1 MIGLGSDKKWNI
13 HTAFLFKTFVLTNIY
28 LLIFYENSPIPP
40 DVLFILPLNGL
51 CGGQTGGDDFQTIVG
66 NICAA
71 HTLTSKRKHGIVK
84 QKYSGCYQG
93 CCQPIIKLLTLRV
106 TVCKKHSSSLFIM
119 LFAIGFTWNFQ

>member
-1 MIGLGSDKKWNI
+1 MG
-13 HTAFLFKTFVLTNIY
+13 
-28 LLIFYENSPIPP
+28 
-40 DVLFILPLNGL
+40 

-71 HTLTSKRKHGIVK
+71 NTLTSKGKRGIVR

-106 TVCKKHSSSLFIM
+106 AVCKKYKATFLVSSSLFIL
-119 LFAIGFTWNFQ
+119 LFAIGLTWNFQ

>member
-1 MIGLGSDKKWNI
+1 M
-13 HTAFLFKTFVLTNIY
+13 KTPHFPKMY
-28 LLIFYENSPIPP
+28 FSHSPSM
-40 DVLFILPLNGL
+40 D

-71 HTLTSKRKHGIVK
+71 NTLTSKGKRGIVR

-106 TVCKKHSSSLFIM
+106 AVCKKYKATFLVSSSLFIM